1 MKGIK
6 MERDTSLPLH
16 LKYRPQ
22 TFDEVIG
29 NESAVESLRT
39 ILSRQSGE
47 VRTFLFIGSSG
58 CGKTT
63 LARIIKNELGCSD
76 RDFVEYNSANVRG
89 IDTIREIAESC
100 RYSPMSGSLKIYSLD
115 ECFVKG
121 TKINTPGKLV
131 NIEEIKTGD
140 YVYNIEGKSKVK
152 NTFINKVIL
161 NRIAKVTF
169 QNGTNIFCSEDHLFF
184 TPNGWVKAKN
194 LSKKDLTFSMNSN
207 IMNDNILLSGGK
219 NGKESMRMVRKGSAL
234 NLFFNKNLFQKLS
247 SKLSKQ
253 RERIRNNS
261 KKTLQKLWET
271 NNLLL
276 EPKRFTKILFSALCR
291 GLEKFSRRFSEKDLH
306 QRNCT
311 KDKSFTQKYDR
322 KSKIDK
328 KTKIFEING
337 RQTESNEQ
345 SINNRENE
353 KHKKN
358 KWNFTCLARRTWRQW
373 QTDSSSN
380 SFSYCFG
387 VANGSCSFNRS
398 LPTERWGRIPNKL
411 QIGYWK
417 QRIKNWHRSRWGLS
431 QIERRYVSRSEKNTE
446 ISRIRVESVEIYKR
460 GCNDKSFSSI
470 ITDKERNQNFIELYD
485 LEIEGHPSYYADGVL
500 VHNCHKL
507 TNDAQNA
514 LLKLLEDTPKHVRFI
529 LCTTDPDKLI
539 KTIKTRC
546 STFQVS
552 LLRRNQTLKLLKW
565 ICKEEKVEMSDKVL
579 LKVADYSEG
588 SPRQAVV
595 MLDQVIDI
603 EDEEQAMQTLLDS
616 SVSETT
622 VLDLCQKLLTKSKWK
637 DVSDILKNIEDDPEK
652 VRLAILGYMSKVLL
666 SSGNS
671 KARDIMRFFEEPFYN
686 GGKSLLIG
694 ACFDANNI

>member
-100 RYSPMSGSLKIYSLD
+100 RYSPMSGLLKIYLLD
-115 ECFVKG
+115 E
-121 TKINTPGKLV
+121 
-131 NIEEIKTGD
+131 
-140 YVYNIEGKSKVK
+140 
-152 NTFINKVIL
+152 
-161 NRIAKVTF
+161 A
-169 QNGTNIFCSEDHLFF
+169 
-184 TPNGWVKAKN
+184 
-194 LSKKDLTFSMNSN
+194 
-207 IMNDNILLSGGK
+207 
-219 NGKESMRMVRKGSAL
+219 
-234 NLFFNKNLFQKLS
+234 QKL
-247 SKLSKQ
+247 
-253 RERIRNNS
+253 
-261 KKTLQKLWET
+261 T
-271 NNLLL
+271 
-276 EPKRFTKILFSALCR
+276 
-291 GLEKFSRRFSEKDLH
+291 G
-306 QRNCT
+306 
-311 KDKSFTQKYDR
+311 
-322 KSKIDK
+322 
-328 KTKIFEING
+328 
-337 RQTESNEQ
+337 
-345 SINNRENE
+345 
-353 KHKKN
+353 
-358 KWNFTCLARRTWRQW
+358 
-373 QTDSSSN
+373 
-380 SFSYCFG
+380 
-387 VANGSCSFNRS
+387 
-398 LPTERWGRIPNKL
+398 
-411 QIGYWK
+411 
-417 QRIKNWHRSRWGLS
+417 
-431 QIERRYVSRSEKNTE
+431 
-446 ISRIRVESVEIYKR
+446 
-460 GCNDKSFSSI
+460 
-470 ITDKERNQNFIELYD
+470 
-485 LEIEGHPSYYADGVL
+485 
-500 VHNCHKL
+500 
-507 TNDAQNA
+507 DAQNA